1 MNSNSS
7 RRRYDREF
15 KNNAIAPG
23 KIFVFGSVGGVTA
36 AINTFV
42 KNTFAREEKESNQKE
57 KYRHAGKSIPS
68 NSVSFASDDA
78 APTSCATDFSRAQ
91 PKSAEP

>member
-23 KIFVFGSVGGVTA
+23 KIFAFGSVGGVTA

-57 KYRHAGKSIPS
+57 
-68 NSVSFASDDA
+68 
-78 APTSCATDFSRAQ
+78 
-91 PKSAEP
+91 